1 MNAPVKI
8 PTQVESIN
16 AASELSPTLRAEL
29 GKLNEAQILNLLGEI
44 VEPSWQTPFDI
55 NYLDEQF
62 QDALLPVEKAYQAA
76 YPQLARFA
84 EAAAYPNEVAAMRA
98 GGGL

>member
-16 AASELSPTLRAEL
+16 AAISKL
-29 GKLNEAQILNLLGEI
+29 GGH
-44 VEPSWQTPFDI
+44 S
-55 NYLDEQF
+55 
-62 QDALLPVEKAYQAA
+62 
-76 YPQLARFA
+76 QLAVLRHLYREFSMFDC
-84 EAAAYPNEVAAMRA
+84 AAGIDIAADEIEHELLIENAVVSGAYPNEVAAMRA